1 MDPAVKVDYFGLNIH
16 GVPPKPK
23 TGPWIPFLAWGT
35 EFQHA
40 PYSETI
46 TWLKSDVLATFPP
59 TYGIV
64 DSSRDIMVAQ
74 EIEKSFGE
82 DIIEAR
88 HMTKMSNYGS
98 KQTGYQTLN
107 DGYMFPNPAR
117 LKDKVFAEYVSML
130 KRELLSEIVE
140 PITSGTIPS
149 FAHPP
154 GKHNDGAKSWEYSL
168 EAAFVIMKGKIGKGR
183 TRRRARKADKPTRPK
198 YDPEEVYGNQRG
210 LLSPSP
216 LGGAARMPY

>member
-1 MDPAVKVDYFGLNIH
+1 M
-16 GVPPKPK
+16 
-23 TGPWIPFLAWGT
+23 
-35 EFQHA
+35 
-40 PYSETI
+40 
-46 TWLKSDVLATFPP
+46 LATFPP

-107 DGYMFPNPAR
+107 DGYLFPNPAR

-140 PITSGTIPS
+140 PITSGATPS
-149 FAHPP
+149 FSHPP
-154 GKHNDGAKSWEYSL
+154 GKHNDGARSWEYSL
-168 EAAFVIMKGKIGKGR
+168 EAAFAIMKGKIGKSR
-183 TRRRARKADKPTRPK
+183 TRRRKREEPARPR

-210 LLSPSP
+210 LLSSGP
-216 LGGAARMPY
+216 LGGAPGCHTKPR